1 MDTLYSPC
9 SSKPSCLK
17 FNIVTTYIAEVLVQ
31 LSWCIF
37 IYLHPQLLMQFLAYI
52 KKTATI
58 NIYCT
63 AVASV
68 SFRLV
73 GNGLCKQELKTETL
87 NKQCFF
93 KTTITHVH
101 KYMNRTAGQNA
112 Q

>member
-52 KKTATI
+52 KKQLPLIFTAQ
-58 NIYCT
+58 
-63 AVASV
+63 
-68 SFRLV
+68 LWL
-73 GNGLCKQELKTETL
+73 LCHLDLWEMG
-87 NKQCFF
+87 C
-93 KTTITHVH
+93 V
-101 KYMNRTAGQNA
+101 NRS
-112 Q
+112 